1 LSNNITQL
9 LEQVQLGDQQAEQ
22 QLVDVVYPKLKQ
34 IASKQMSLENSGH
47 TLQATALINEAYME
61 LFKFAKASWGTRN
74 DFFAYAATVMR
85 HILVNHARSK
95 KAQKRGGD
103 LLKVTLHDLPDM
115 NQKEEDLLSLDN
127 ALDKLAEMDERKSKI
142 VVLRFFGGLSIEEI
156 TQIVSLSVSAVNKE
170 LRAARG
176 WIYHEMKA

>member
-1 LSNNITQL
+1 
-9 LEQVQLGDQQAEQ
+9 
-22 QLVDVVYPKLKQ
+22 
-34 IASKQMSLENSGH
+34 MHLENSGH
-47 TLQATALINEAYME
+47 TLQATALINEAYLE
-61 LFKFAKASWGTRN
+61 LFKSTQASWDTRN

-103 LLKVTLHDLPDM
+103 LLKITLFDLPDM
-115 NQKEEDLLSLDN
+115 NQKEEDLISLDN
-127 ALDKLAEMDERKSKI
+127 ALDKLAEMDKRKSNI

-176 WIYHEMKA
+176 WIYHEMKN